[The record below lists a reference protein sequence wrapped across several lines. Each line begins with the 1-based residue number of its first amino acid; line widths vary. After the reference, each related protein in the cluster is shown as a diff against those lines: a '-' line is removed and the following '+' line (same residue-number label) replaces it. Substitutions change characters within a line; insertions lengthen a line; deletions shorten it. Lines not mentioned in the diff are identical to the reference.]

1 MLIQPYNIL
10 LLLGLHA
17 QRTNAWCC
25 RSCGKC
31 MCELYGVC
39 PAPASAEPP
48 PTKALEH
55 LSAAEVAAF
64 VKSLGPDGARQ
75 TCPPTCAIVNQF
87 SAASAKFLERGI
99 HGHELLKLVHAHS
112 HPAWVHNSTLR
123 QQHADYL
130 ASVGVFAKDVP
141 KASEKAIA
149 MMTRLRDAFK
159 HAGYATS
166 SSSSSHEGQ
175 GGGGGE
181 KRHQLRAA
189 RRAQQRHRREK

>member
-1 MLIQPYNIL
+1 
-10 LLLGLHA
+10 
-17 QRTNAWCC
+17 
-25 RSCGKC
+25 

-39 PAPASAEPP
+39 PPPTTAEPSP
-48 PTKALEH
+48 SKALAD

-64 VKSLGPDGARQ
+64 VASLGPNGARQ
-75 TCPPTCAIVNQF
+75 TCPPTCPLVEQF
-87 SAASAKFLERGI
+87 SAASTKFQERGI

-112 HPAWVHNSTLR
+112 HPAWVHNITLR
-123 QQHADYL
+123 QQHAEYL

-166 SSSSSHEGQ
+166 HEGGGG

-181 KRHQLRAA
+181 KRHLRVA